1 MKKVIRLNEND
12 IEKLV
17 KKIVKET
24 KMINELDLGDFKVL
38 KSSEMCNLSDGYKV
52 GVADL
57 RGKEILVLLDGKNNV
72 AAHGPMMDFFEGK
85 NKKAV
90 CYVAEQLK
98 DELIMEEDY
107 MDDYEANTYMF
118 WQNIETIKEAAE
130 HILSMDK
137 DKVNEILA
145 DGHAWALDHIATS
158 ADDVEEVYH
167 FLENR
172 EDDYEG
178 NMKKEYGTYN
188 ESVKGRIIHSD
199 EFGFTELL
207 PMNEDGGKGACANR
221 GLSKPWST
229 PDGPKK
235 RSVCVKNGDGNVVK
249 VNFGDPNMRIKKSNP
264 ERRKSFRARHKC
276 DNPGP
281 RWRARYWSCKFW

>member
-1 MKKVIRLNEND
+1 MRKIIKLNEND

-17 KKIVKET
+17 KKIIKE
-24 KMINELDLGDFKVL
+24 NEESDNMEEG
-38 KSSEMCNLSDGYKV
+38 SSRYMFFSNLQQIKRQCEYLLEFDESQIE
-52 GVADL
+52 
-57 RGKEILVLLDGKNNV
+57 EILEN
-72 AAHGPMMDFFEGK
+72 
-85 NKKAV
+85 
-90 CYVAEQLK
+90 
-98 DELIMEEDY
+98 
-107 MDDYEANTYMF
+107 
-118 WQNIETIKEAAE
+118 
-130 HILSMDK
+130 
-137 DKVNEILA
+137 
-145 DGHAWALDHIATS
+145 GHDWAQDHIAE
-158 ADDVEEVYH
+158 AKNNMDQVFD
-167 FLENR
+167 FL
-172 EDDYEG
+172 
-178 NMKKEYGTYN
+178 MN
-188 ESVKGRIIHSD
+188 EIKGDGDEQDMVMEPQMEAYIEKNKDRIIHID

-235 RSVCVKNGDGNVVK
+235 RSVCVKNGSGNVVK